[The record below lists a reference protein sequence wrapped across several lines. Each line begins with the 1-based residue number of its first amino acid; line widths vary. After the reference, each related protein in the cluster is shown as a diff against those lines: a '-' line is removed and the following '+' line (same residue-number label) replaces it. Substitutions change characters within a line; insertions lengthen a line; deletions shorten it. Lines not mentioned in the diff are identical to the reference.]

1 MPASRSAR
9 FRTSHDAPV
18 AQPRAR
24 AARRRAGSRRSGDD
38 AAHRWRHGAQR
49 PVLRRRPRREVGRS
63 PAQQSR
69 QGAHRAP
76 RDLTRSRDPQP
87 PAERRRPRRC
97 QGLDRSPSSSWTTWP
112 SSCPS
117 RPGPSSRRSIA
128 PPCAIT
134 SSPTSIQQFSPRA
147 NQTQDRLDL
156 TRGSR
161 SSRKEIP
168 LMMRGMYSAI
178 SGLRNH
184 QIMLDVTAN
193 DLANVNTVGFKASRT
208 SFRDSLAQMQRSGA
222 SATTGSAGAK
232 SAQIGLGVQLGSIDN
247 LMTNGAFQSTGSP
260 YDVAITGTGWFRV
273 SNSAPTAGATATDPD
288 TFGSG
293 STFEYTRA
301 GQLHPER
308 SGRARHAGRVA
319 RRGQGR
325 RPHHGRPLDDRHRH
339 QGPRWLDRR
348 LDQRRRCRDLHALR
362 RRQPRHGRLP
372 VAVRVPE
379 RVGPGSQLGQPLEG
393 DRQLRRPRRRHA
405 RASTASARPWAASSR

>member
-1 MPASRSAR
+1 
-9 FRTSHDAPV
+9 
-18 AQPRAR
+18 
-24 AARRRAGSRRSGDD
+24 
-38 AAHRWRHGAQR
+38 
-49 PVLRRRPRREVGRS
+49 
-63 PAQQSR
+63 
-69 QGAHRAP
+69 
-76 RDLTRSRDPQP
+76 
-87 PAERRRPRRC
+87 
-97 QGLDRSPSSSWTTWP
+97 
-112 SSCPS
+112 
-117 RPGPSSRRSIA
+117 
-128 PPCAIT
+128 
-134 SSPTSIQQFSPRA
+134 
-147 NQTQDRLDL
+147 
-156 TRGSR
+156 
-161 SSRKEIP
+161 
-168 LMMRGMYSAI
+168 MMRGMYSAI

-325 RPHHGRPLDDRHRH
+325 RPHHRAAP
-339 QGPRWLDRR
+339 
-348 LDQRRRCRDLHALR
+348 
-362 RRQPRHGRLP
+362 
-372 VAVRVPE
+372 
-379 RVGPGSQLGQPLEG
+379 
-393 DRQLRRPRRRHA
+393 RRPTSSSR
-405 RASTASARPWAASSR
+405 SPPARPTSRSAPTVP